1 MSNEDGEFDEAPTES
16 KTTGTI
22 GNLSHGSREAPLT
35 SVSSIEADRSEKAR
49 CHKSDMHVGGESHSF
64 IVPKRPANKGR
75 VPRPAELV
83 EGRELTKENTEQ
95 LLLDRTQ
102 SRKPD
107 GRSSVARSRGLLGV
121 REAARRDKRLKFTSV
136 LHHIT
141 PELLRASFFELR
153 KQAAPGID
161 GETWRDYAVDFERRI
176 EDLHGRIH
184 RGAYRAKPS
193 KRSYIPKPDGGV
205 RPLGIAALEDKIVQ
219 QAARTVLEC
228 IYEQD
233 FLGFSYGYRPGRSS
247 HDALDALFVGISRR
261 KVNWIIDA
269 DLRGFF
275 DNISHPWLMKFVEH
289 RIADRRMLRLL
300 KKWLRAGISEDGEWS
315 PTKVGTPQGAVI
327 SPLLANVFLHYVLD
341 LWIDAWRKRQAKGEV
356 TIVRYADDFVIGFR
370 EESDARKC
378 LAALGERLVK
388 FGLALHPEKTRLI
401 EFGRYAEERR
411 AKRGDGPPETFDFL
425 GFTHI
430 SGKTLGGEFTIHRR
444 TSRKKFQAKLAELK
458 ETLLRRRHDDLAKVG
473 EWLQSVYRGWCQYY
487 AVPGNSA
494 CLQKFRAAIQV
505 MWLRNL
511 QRRSQRGRRL
521 TWAKFSKLCKRW
533 LPTPTILHPYPSVRF
548 ALSASKVRT
557 VCGSSA
563 RTDLCGGRSER
574 PSLPRLTLPDA

>member
-1 MSNEDGEFDEAPTES
+1 M
-16 KTTGTI
+16 
-22 GNLSHGSREAPLT
+22 
-35 SVSSIEADRSEKAR
+35 EADRLEKAR
-49 CHKSDMHVGGESHSF
+49 GHNPDMHVAGESHSS
-64 IVPKRPANKGR
+64 IVPEKPANKGG
-75 VPRPAELV
+75 VPLPAELA

-95 LLLDRTQ
+95 SLLARTQ
-102 SRKPD
+102 RRNSD
-107 GRSSVARSRGLLGV
+107 GTPFVARSRGLLGV
-121 REAARRDKRLKFTSV
+121 HEAARRDKKQKFTSL
-136 LHHIT
+136 LHHLT
-141 PELLRASFFELR
+141 ADLLRASFFELK

-161 GETWRDYAVDFERRI
+161 GETWGDYAIDFERRI
-176 EDLHGRIH
+176 DDLHDRIH

-193 KRSYIPKPDGGV
+193 KRIYIPKPDGGM

-233 FLGFSYGYRPGRSS
+233 FLGFSYGYRPGRGS
-247 HDALDALFVGISRR
+247 HQALDALFVGISKR

-269 DLRGFF
+269 DIGGFY
-275 DNISHPWLMKFVEH
+275 DNISHEWLMKFVEH
-289 RIADRRMLRLL
+289 RIADPRMLRLL
-300 KKWLRAGISEDGEWS
+300 KKWFRAGVSEDGEWS

-327 SPLLANVFLHYVLD
+327 SPLFANVFLHYVVD
-341 LWIDAWRKRQAKGEV
+341 LWIQDWRKSQAKGEV
-356 TIVRYADDFVIGFR
+356 IIVRYADDFVIGFR

-378 LAALGERLVK
+378 LAALGERLAK

-430 SGKTLGGEFTIHRR
+430 SGKTRRGDFTIHRK

-458 ETLLRRRHDDLAKVG
+458 EKISRRRHDDLAKVG
-473 EWLQSVYRGWCQYY
+473 EWLQSVFRGWCQYY

-494 CLQKFRAAIQV
+494 RLQQFRNAIQV
-505 MWLRNL
+505 MWLRIL

-521 TWAKFSKLCKRW
+521 TWVKFSQLCKRW
-533 LPTPTILHPYPSVRF
+533 LPTPKILHPYPSVRF
-548 ALSASKVRT
+548 A
-557 VCGSSA
+557 CQH
-563 RTDLCGGRSER
+563 
-574 PSLPRLTLPDA
+574 PR

>member
-1 MSNEDGEFDEAPTES
+1 M
-16 KTTGTI
+16 
-22 GNLSHGSREAPLT
+22 
-35 SVSSIEADRSEKAR
+35 EADRSEKAR
-49 CHKSDMHVGGESHSF
+49 GHNPDTHVAGESHNS
-64 IVPKRPANKGR
+64 IVPEKPANKGG
-75 VPRPAELV
+75 VALPAESV

-95 LLLDRTQ
+95 SLLGRTQ
-102 SRKPD
+102 RRNSDGKPF
-107 GRSSVARSRGLLGV
+107 VARSRGLLGV
-121 REAARRDKRLKFTSV
+121 REAARRDKKQKFTSL
-136 LHHIT
+136 LHHLT
-141 PELLRASFFELR
+141 ADLLRASFFELK

-161 GETWRDYAVDFERRI
+161 GETWGEYAEEFEKRI
-176 EDLHGRIH
+176 DDLHDRIH

-193 KRSYIPKPDGGV
+193 KRIYIPKPDGGM

-233 FLGFSYGYRPGRSS
+233 FLGFSYGYRPGRGS
-247 HDALDALFVGISRR
+247 HQALDALFVGISKR

-269 DLRGFF
+269 DIRGFY
-275 DNISHPWLMKFVEH
+275 DNISHEWLMKFVEH
-289 RIADRRMLRLL
+289 RIADPRMLRLL
-300 KKWLRAGISEDGEWS
+300 KKWLRAGVSEDGEWS

-327 SPLLANVFLHYVLD
+327 SPLYANVFLHYVLD
-341 LWIDAWRKRQAKGEV
+341 LWIHDWRTRHGKGEV
-356 TIVRYADDFVIGFR
+356 TIVRYADDVVIGFR

-378 LAALGERLVK
+378 LAALGERFAK

-430 SGKTLGGEFTIHRR
+430 SAKTRRGDFTIHRK

-458 ETLLRRRHDDLAKVG
+458 EKISRRRHGDLAKVG
-473 EWLQSVYRGWCQYY
+473 EWLQSVFRGWCQYY

-494 CLQKFRAAIQV
+494 RLQQFRNAIQV
-505 MWLRNL
+505 MWLRIL

-521 TWAKFSKLCKRW
+521 TWVKFSKLCKRW
-533 LPTPTILHPYPSVRF
+533 LPTPKILHPYPSVRF
-548 ALSASKVRT
+548 A
-557 VCGSSA
+557 CQH
-563 RTDLCGGRSER
+563 
-574 PSLPRLTLPDA
+574 PR